1 MARLRR
7 VLRALASHC
16 PDTGYCQGMGVVAAT
31 LLLFCPE
38 VWRSI
43 NSNVSLLKGM
53 TEFRVGEVF
62 LICRKIILIH
72 GQGPGFCYFEDNRF
86 K

>member
-43 NSNVSLLKGM
+43 D
-53 TEFRVGEVF
+53 RV
-62 LICRKIILIH
+62 
-72 GQGPGFCYFEDNRF
+72 
-86 K
+86 